1 LTEQELIACLIKGDE
16 SAFKTVVDTYK
27 KMVYNTVLGFVQNM
41 EDAEDVTQDV
51 FIKVYENI
59 GRFKQQCKLSTWIYR
74 ISITQAGDFI
84 RHKKRKK
91 RAGFLSSLFGTNNE
105 LLYDPPDF
113 VHPGVVAE
121 NREQAAILFKAID
134 QLPEKQKTAFMLQKI
149 QDLSQQKIAEIMEL
163 NEGAVESLLMRAKGN
178 LKKLLTNYYSSLN
191 EK

>member
-1 LTEQELIACLIKGDE
+1 
-16 SAFKTVVDTYK
+16 
-27 KMVYNTVLGFVQNM
+27 MVYNTVLGFVQNM

-74 ISITQAGDFI
+74 ISITQAADFI

-91 RAGFLSSLFGTNNE
+91 RAGFLSGLFGLNNE
-105 LLYDPPDF
+105 LLHDPPDF
-113 VHPGVVAE
+113 IHPGVLTE
-121 NREQAAILFKAID
+121 NKERSAILFKAIN
-134 QLPEKQKTAFMLQKI
+134 QLPEKQKTAFMLQKM

-178 LKKLLTNYYSSLN
+178 LKKLLINYYSSEY